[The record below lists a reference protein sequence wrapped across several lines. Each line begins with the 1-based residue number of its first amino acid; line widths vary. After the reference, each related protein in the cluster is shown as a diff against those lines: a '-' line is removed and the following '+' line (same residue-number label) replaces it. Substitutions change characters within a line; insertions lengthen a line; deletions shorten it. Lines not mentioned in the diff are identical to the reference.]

1 MLCLFHLFIGWTWL
15 LLCQH
20 QYLEGEIGNPLLA
33 ELQTGV
39 EVAQANHGLQYAGIR
54 EIVLVEDVVH
64 GLCSELIEGLLHEAW
79 QTELELHQVAHE
91 HHQILGEVLELDEIG
106 IDILELLAV
115 LADAGI
121 NLLEKVI
128 VGIIEVLHHL
138 LDLSLFTDAQTV
150 VDGRNMEAGLED
162 TRRTGK

>member
-1 MLCLFHLFIGWTWL
+1 MLT
-15 LLCQH
+15 
-20 QYLEGEIGNPLLA
+20 

-39 EVAQANHGLQYAGIR
+39 EVAQAYHGLEHAGIR
-54 EIVLVEDVVH
+54 EIVLVEDIVH
-64 GLCSELIEGLLHEAW
+64 SLCSELIEGLLHKVG
-79 QTELELHQVAHE
+79 QTKLELHQVAHA

-106 IDILELLAV
+106 IDILEFLAV

-128 VGIIEVLHHL
+128 VGIIDVLHHL
-138 LDLSLFTDAQTV
+138 LDLCLLANAQTV

-162 TRRTGK
+162 TEVWKHSQIGDT